1 MTLQAMALMDTT
13 ANIAVKA
20 KGGLLFGLGLAAF
33 GIALL
38 VRPEFLAR
46 FLRRRSKEGDWRSY
60 FAADLEK
67 FPWKGRLAGAFA
79 LLWGGL
85 FVALSIYMLLH
96 PEAFG

>member
-1 MTLQAMALMDTT
+1 MILLAVVLMDVAANT
-13 ANIAVKA
+13 AAKA

-67 FPWKGRLAGAFA
+67 FPWKGSSGEGY
-79 LLWGGL
+79 LLC
-85 FVALSIYMLLH
+85 
-96 PEAFG
+96 

>member
-1 MTLQAMALMDTT
+1 MMLLAAVLMYVALNT
-13 ANIAVKA
+13 AAKA
-20 KGGLLFGLGLAAF
+20 KGGLVFGLSLGAF
-33 GIALL
+33 GVALL
-38 VRPEFLAR
+38 IRPEFLAR

-67 FPWKGRLAGAFA
+67 SPWKGRLAGAFA

-85 FVALSIYMLLH
+85 FVGLSIYMMLH

>member
-1 MTLQAMALMDTT
+1 MTFLGMAMMDPAATT
-13 ANIAVKA
+13 ATKA
-20 KGGLLFGLGLAAF
+20 KGGLFFGLGLAAF
-33 GIALL
+33 GVALL
-38 VRPEFLAR
+38 IRPEFLAR
-46 FLRRRSKEGDWRSY
+46 LLRRRSKEGDWRSY

-85 FVALSIYMLLH
+85 FVVLSIYMLLH

>member
-1 MTLQAMALMDTT
+1 MTLLGPAAAT
-13 ANIAVKA
+13 AGKA
-20 KGGLLFGLGLAAF
+20 KGGLIFGV
-33 GIALL
+33 ALL
-38 VRPEFLAR
+38 IWPEFLAR
-46 FLRRRSKEGDWRSY
+46 LLRRRSKEGDWRSY

-85 FVALSIYMLLH
+85 FVVLSIYMLLH